1 MRHFTS
7 CWILICLILLNAC
20 QVAEDRETIKVI
32 REDATKSFA
41 KAKELKENTAIQ
53 LAEGLEISLWATDS
67 LAPDPIAMSIDNFGS
82 IYLTR
87 TNRQKH
93 SEFDIRGHEDW
104 MTRSIALKTV
114 EERRAYLKEIF
125 ATEKS
130 TENSWLLDLN
140 NDSLHDW
147 KDLAVER
154 DEVWKLEDTNDDGM
168 ADIATRV
175 LNDFHEE
182 ITDVA
187 GALLV
192 RDHDMFVG
200 IGPDMWRLEDKDSD
214 GYFETKESINTGFA
228 IHIGFSGHGMS
239 GAIEGPDGKIYW
251 GIGDIGANLTDKE
264 GKQYVYPNQG
274 VLVRSNPDGSD
285 FEVFAAGLRNTHE
298 FAFDVYGNIIGQ
310 DNDGD
315 HEGESERL
323 VHIVEGSDAGW
334 RSNWQYG
341 KYTDPKNN
349 GYNVWM
355 DEVLYK
361 PRWEGQAAY
370 IIPPIMN
377 YHNGPTG
384 FTYNPGTGLG
394 KKWQNHFFVSEFV
407 GNPSRSHIWGFTLKP
422 KGVSFE
428 MDHETDVLSGLL
440 PTGIRFGAD
449 GALYLADWVNG
460 WDTKNYGRVWKID
473 VSGDENDLLEE
484 RIQTK
489 KLMQLDY
496 QNESDQRLLELLKY
510 QDMRIRQ
517 KAQFELVVR
526 GKIALLKEAS
536 LQTQH
541 QLMRVHAIWGI
552 GQMAA
557 KDVSL
562 TTHLVDLLSDDD
574 PEIVAQAAKII
585 GDVRFTEASEQLL
598 NLLNHQS
605 QRVQFYGAQA
615 LGRIQEKKAVTPLL
629 KLLADNNDQ
638 DVYMRHVAVLA
649 LSRIGAQKPILALVD
664 NPNKSLR
671 LAAVLILRKWSH
683 PNLKYF
689 LNDADEYIVTEAA
702 RAIND
707 DWSVEENLSDLAAL
721 LSRQDLQSAPLL
733 RRAIGAASRVGGD
746 QELDLLVQFANN
758 TKVASHLRIEAISAI
773 EHWASPSVLDR
784 VDGRFRG
791 PQVRN
796 LNTLQ
801 EKSLMLLTNL
811 KTELDPE
818 VQVAMIEMFAT
829 TKVGASADVMDDLLN
844 KSKDPRVR
852 AAAIT
857 SMSTLGSD
865 NILSGISLAMRDSE
879 VIVRSSAIGLLDQ
892 VALDNRQLQE
902 VVHPIFAKGTI
913 REQQELLKVLGKM
926 DAQII
931 NDILGELIINMS
943 DGQLNSALHLDLYES
958 VISSKSE
965 DLIAKIKPLISE
977 GETVEDFKETLY
989 GGNMRNGINYYYE
1002 SSAGQCVRCH
1012 GSRDEPGT
1020 VGPILANIGNI
1031 FTREQLLEALIEPT
1045 KRLSPGYGSVSL
1057 TLKGGQVVSGILLEE
1072 DMDELV
1078 LRTSAAEPIKIALD
1092 RVETRTNLPSS
1103 MPAMGGIMT
1112 KREIRDVIE
1121 FLANRKTK

>member
-1 MRHFTS
+1 
-7 CWILICLILLNAC
+7 
-20 QVAEDRETIKVI
+20 
-32 REDATKSFA
+32 
-41 KAKELKENTAIQ
+41 
-53 LAEGLEISLWATDS
+53 
-67 LAPDPIAMSIDNFGS
+67 
-82 IYLTR
+82 
-87 TNRQKH
+87 
-93 SEFDIRGHEDW
+93 
-104 MTRSIALKTV
+104 
-114 EERRAYLKEIF
+114 
-125 ATEKS
+125 
-130 TENSWLLDLN
+130 
-140 NDSLHDW
+140 
-147 KDLAVER
+147 
-154 DEVWKLEDTNDDGM
+154 
-168 ADIATRV
+168 
-175 LNDFHEE
+175 
-182 ITDVA
+182 
-187 GALLV
+187 
-192 RDHDMFVG
+192 
-200 IGPDMWRLEDKDSD
+200 
-214 GYFETKESINTGFA
+214 
-228 IHIGFSGHGMS
+228 MS

-422 KGVSFE
+422 KCISFE

-557 KDVSL
+557 KYVSL

-879 VIVRSSAIGLLDQ
+879 VIVRSSAIVLLDQ